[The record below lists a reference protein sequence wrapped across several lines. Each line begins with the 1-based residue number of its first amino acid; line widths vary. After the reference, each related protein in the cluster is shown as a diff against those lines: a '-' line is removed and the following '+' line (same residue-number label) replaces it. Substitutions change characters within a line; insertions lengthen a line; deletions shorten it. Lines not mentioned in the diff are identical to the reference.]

1 MIRLMNYLSKN
12 SDGGFEMKRLS
23 DLPSK
28 NSNGGFE
35 MKRFIGLSTKNSDG
49 GRAIKR
55 LLRRLRMMLPGVLLP
70 ACCAC
75 APSPEIRVADAAPI
89 LAPPGYYQAVRADQD
104 KEEYE
109 CPGFPEPHTGPL
121 VFASK
126 YEGSD
131 ASRSQLNDGAEKRYK
146 ESVKPIRELE
156 SLSADITRDFIRG
169 GGAPARACL
178 LDMLYEW
185 ARSGALLH
193 GDVNP
198 IGQAMRKWALAATG
212 AHYLQIM
219 RLDSGLPPADARRRQ
234 HIEDWFAALAQRV
247 IAYYSN
253 RGPEKANNHD
263 YWAAW
268 AVMVTAVN
276 LQDRELYGW
285 ALDKYRQGVAQI
297 DARGYLPNEIKRKSR
312 ALSYQNFALQP
323 LVMLAVFA
331 QANGDLLPGER
342 RALERLAEKVV
353 AGIRDPEL
361 YRELTGVEQD
371 TEGLLSGWSLAWIPP
386 WRAYFDPSI
395 VAPLTARV
403 DSFKST
409 RMGGD
414 MGWLFGDGTVSS
426 GRDSRYGKRHPN
438 NFQAE
443 GFNDDTH
450 HFIWRQ
456 RQPALALVAQK
467 PAQTV
472 HVPARRENHAAAHD
486 RAPAAGQRRS
496 DPGLQPGSLLY
507 R

>member
-1 MIRLMNYLSKN
+1 MRKI
-12 SDGGFEMKRLS
+12 
-23 DLPSK
+23 LPSMRK
-28 NSNGGFE
+28 
-35 MKRFIGLSTKNSDG
+35 
-49 GRAIKR
+49 
-55 LLRRLRMMLPGVLLP
+55 MLAGVLLP

-75 APSPEIRVADAAPI
+75 APLPETAGAEARPV
-89 LAPPGYYQAVRADQD
+89 LAPPAYYQPVQVKAGKAR
-104 KEEYE
+104 EYE
-109 CPGFPEPHTGPL
+109 CPEFPEPHTGPL

-131 ASRSQLNDGAEKRYK
+131 SSRSELNKAAEKRYK
-146 ESVKPIRELE
+146 EGVRRIRELE
-156 SLSADITRDFIRG
+156 SLSADITRDFVRG
-169 GGAPARACL
+169 AGAPARECL
-178 LDMLYEW
+178 LDLLHGW

-193 GDVNP
+193 GEVNP
-198 IGQAMRKWALAATG
+198 IGQAMRKWALATTG

-219 RLDSGLPPADARRRQ
+219 QLDSGLPPAEARKRTAVER
-234 HIEDWFAALAQRV
+234 WFGELANEV

-268 AVMVTAVN
+268 AVMVTSVN

-285 ALDKYRQGVAQI
+285 ALHKYRQGIAQI
-297 DARGYLPNEIKRKSR
+297 DARGYLPNEIKRRSR
-312 ALSYQNFALQP
+312 ALNYQNFALQP

-331 QANGDLLPGER
+331 QANGELLPQER

-361 YRELTGVEQD
+361 YRELTGAEQE
-371 TEGLLSGWSLAWIPP
+371 TKGLVSGWSLAWIPP

-395 VAPLTARV
+395 VAPLAAEV

-409 RMGGD
+409 RLGGD
-414 MGWLFGDGTVSS
+414 MGWLFGRWTHSPS
-426 GRDSRYGKRHPN
+426 GRDSRYGTRRLN

-443 GFNDDTH
+443 GLSDDTDH
-450 HFIWRQ
+450 SIWRQ

-472 HVPARRENHAAAHD
+472 HAAARRENHAAAHD
-486 RAPAAGQRRS
+486 RTPAAGQRRS